1 MAAVWGSSAGLGAI
15 LGMAGYFAGLTQA
28 PMTAIVIIVEMTGSH
43 EHIVP
48 IMAAALLA
56 SGTSRLIEPEPLYHA
71 LSRLWTADTLKA
83 IGEAPET
90 SVASKA

>member
-1 MAAVWGSSAGLGAI
+1 MS
-15 LGMAGYFAGLTQA
+15 GYFAGVTQA

-43 EHIVP
+43 QHIVP

-71 LSRLWTADTLKA
+71 LSRLWTEDTLKA
-83 IGEAPET
+83 IGAPPET
-90 SVASKA
+90 GLAAKA